1 MPIDGYL
8 SLSGGPAAP
17 PCLLTSLGQ
26 VTEIYAGEPAV
37 IDEHI
42 TVTYAE
48 LSGWVRRIA
57 DALAENGVSSGDRVA
72 VTGTRCASVVA
83 AMLAIVS
90 AGATYVPLD
99 PEYPVKRLEF
109 MLADS
114 AAKLLLYAGES
125 PGFVTSVRC
134 LPIPGRGDASATEA
148 IVGHCQADLAIYVI
162 YTSGSTGWPKG
173 VAIPHSCLDNMVE
186 WQRNHSVRRQ
196 MRTGQFAPLNFD
208 VFFQEV
214 LGTIC
219 GGGTLIIVPE
229 RLRADP
235 FSLLTWLAEQRI
247 ERLFLPYLALHMVS
261 VASETRDSL
270 DDLVLAEINTA
281 GEQLVC
287 TPAIREFFGR
297 LPDCRLSNHYGQSEL
312 AMVTSHIL
320 TGPSSAWPPLPPI
333 GVPLP
338 GCETFV
344 EPVDPSRPEAGEL
357 LVAGLPL
364 CLGYLN
370 QEALNK
376 ERFVILPGGTTCFR
390 TGDLVRIEGGV
401 LHFAGR
407 RDDEVKI
414 RGTRVNLLEVEAWLL
429 NEPGV
434 VEAACVVIEAGAGAK
449 TLRAAVTLE
458 DGTPPLDTRAM
469 QAKLTGVLPAVSV
482 PLSVTVLGT
491 RLPRTPSGKLDRA
504 EVARRIAPGC
514 V

>member
-1 MPIDGYL
+1 MPAEAYL
-8 SLSGGPAAP
+8 SLSGGPADP

-26 VTEIYAGEPAV
+26 MIEKYAGEPAV
-37 IDEHI
+37 IDERV

-48 LSGWVRRIA
+48 LSAWVSRIA
-57 DALAENGVSSGDRVA
+57 GALAENGVCRGDRVA
-72 VTGTRCASVVA
+72 VTGGRCADVVA

-99 PEYPVKRLEF
+99 PEYPVQRLEF

-114 AAKLLLYAGES
+114 AARLLLYAGES
-125 PGFVTSVRC
+125 PEFATPVPS
-134 LPIPGRGDASATEA
+134 LPIPGRGDAAAGET
-148 IVGHCQADLAIYVI
+148 IVGCCQADLGIYVI

-186 WQRNHSVRRQ
+186 WQRNHSVRRR

-208 VFFQEV
+208 VYFQEV
-214 LGTIC
+214 LGTLC
-219 GGGTLIIVPE
+219 GGGTLVIVPE

-235 FSLLTWLAEQRI
+235 FSLLTWLADQRI
-247 ERLFLPYLALHMVS
+247 ERLFLPYLALHMLC
-261 VASETRDSL
+261 VASETEDSL
-270 DDLVLAEINTA
+270 SDLVLAEINTA

-287 TPAIREFFGR
+287 TPPIRQFFSR

-312 AMVTSHIL
+312 AMATSHIL
-320 TGPSSAWPPLPPI
+320 TGPTSTWPPLAPI

-338 GCETFV
+338 GCTAFV
-344 EPVDPSRPEAGEL
+344 QPLDPAQPEVGEL

-364 CLGYLN
+364 SLGYLN
-370 QEALNK
+370 QEVLNK
-376 ERFVILPGGTTCFR
+376 ERFISLPDGRTCFR

-407 RDDEVKI
+407 RDNEVKV
-414 RGTRVNLLEVEAWLL
+414 RGSRVNLLEVEAWLL

-449 TLRAAVTLE
+449 TLRAAVTVE
-458 DGTPPLDTRAM
+458 DGTLTPKALLTRLAR
-469 QAKLTGVLPAVSV
+469 VLPPASV
-482 PLSVTVLGT
+482 PLSITMLGA

-504 EVARRIAPGC
+504 EVARLIAPGR
-514 V
+514 